1 MTFNA
6 IIQPL
11 WLTILLGLAMLAS
24 LGVALRF
31 ADWRALRAVP
41 ARLHLVLGAVVFCL
55 GLWLLGANV
64 GDSLRIHL
72 LGMTAVT
79 LVLGWCFALQS
90 GTVALLLLLL
100 LTGQPLVTLP
110 AAWFCSVGVPATISR
125 LLVIRLARIRRKNLF
140 MYTLGGGFAGGML
153 ATLSAGLAALTVLW
167 LSDQQTLV
175 ASALENWPFISLVLF
190 PEGFINGMLLTA
202 ICVFYPG
209 AVKTFDDRLY
219 IDES

>member
-6 IIQPL
+6 AILPP
-11 WLTILLGLAMLAS
+11 WLTLLLGLAMLLT

-41 ARLHLVLGAVVFCL
+41 ARLHLILGAVVFCL
-55 GLWLLGANV
+55 GLWLLGADV
-64 GDSLRIHL
+64 ADTVRIHL

-79 LVLGWCFALQS
+79 LVLGWCFAMQS

-100 LTGQPLVTLP
+100 LNGQPLATLP
-110 AAWFCSVGVPATISR
+110 AAWLCSVAVPATISR

-153 ATLSAGLAALTVLW
+153 ATLAAGLSALAVLW
-167 LSDQQTLV
+167 LSDQQSLV
-175 ASALENWPFISLVLF
+175 AGALENWPFISLILF

-202 ICVFYPG
+202 ICVFHPG
-209 AVKTFDDRLY
+209 AVKTFDDRVY
-219 IDES
+219 IDQS